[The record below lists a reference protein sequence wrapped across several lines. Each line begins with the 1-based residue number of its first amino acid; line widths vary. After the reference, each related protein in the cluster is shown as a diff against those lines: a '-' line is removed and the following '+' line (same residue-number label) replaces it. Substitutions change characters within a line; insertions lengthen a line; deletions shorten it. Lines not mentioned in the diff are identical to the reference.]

1 MSEVY
6 LTHHSSRKRGTTVS
20 KTKVR
25 VGIVG
30 AGPIGGLGRRPNSH
44 AGAYRRCEDADLVAI
59 ADINPVRL
67 QQFGDEWEIAPEQR
81 YATAADMYA
90 HAGLDIVSV
99 TTHNLYHHQP
109 VIEAAQAGVKIIMV
123 EKPMA
128 ISVEWGRKM
137 IEACDQHGCRLIV
150 EHTRR
155 FLPHYRKLKQM
166 IADGAV
172 GSLKTLSVEGCRP
185 LLHNGTHNVD
195 LAFYLSGA
203 TPARV
208 TGFLNDETVADPGG
222 GGIIE
227 CINGTHI
234 FVNCV
239 AERREWF
246 DQVLISGAGGRLH
259 FSERTSTWEYGPL
272 IDAPGEPYNARYDF
286 QPIPDMPSNFDSSG
300 FFYWAA
306 RESIDCLLEDRESV
320 STGHDGLKA
329 LEAITAMHIAHHT
342 GAWVA
347 VPLSTGLDHFE
358 IRSTGK

>member
-1 MSEVY
+1 M
-6 LTHHSSRKRGTTVS
+6 T

-30 AGPIGGLGRRPNSH
+30 AGPIGGLGRRESSH
-44 AGAYRRCEDADLVAI
+44 AAAYRRCQDAELVAI

-67 QQFGDEWEIAPEQR
+67 AQFGDEWEFAPEQR
-81 YATAADMYA
+81 YATAAEMYA
-90 HAGLDIVSV
+90 RAGLDIVSV

-109 VIEAAQAGVKIIMV
+109 VIEAAAAGIKIIMV
-123 EKPMA
+123 EKPIA
-128 ISVEWGRKM
+128 ISVEWARKM
-137 IEACDQHGCRLIV
+137 VDACERRGCRLIV

-155 FLPHYRKLKQM
+155 FLPHFRKLRQM

-172 GSLKTLSVEGCRP
+172 GQVKTVSVEGCRP

-203 TPARV
+203 EPQRV
-208 TGFLNDETVADPGG
+208 SGFLNPEQEADPGG
-222 GGIIE
+222 GGLIS
-227 CINGTHI
+227 CSNGVRI

-246 DQVLISGAGGRLH
+246 DQVIIAGTGGRLQW
-259 FSERTSTWEYGPL
+259 SERTSEWIYGPL
-272 IDAPGEPYNARYDF
+272 VDRPGAPYNAHYEL
-286 QPIPDMPSNFDSSG
+286 QPIPDMPTSFESAG

-306 RESIDCLLEDRESV
+306 RESIDCLLEDRESI
-320 STGHDGLKA
+320 STGRDGLKA
-329 LEAITAMHIAHHT
+329 LEAITAMHISHQT
-342 GAWVA
+342 GAWVHT
-347 VPLSTGLDHFE
+347 PLTTGLDHFE

>member
-1 MSEVY
+1 M
-6 LTHHSSRKRGTTVS
+6 T

-30 AGPIGGLGRRPNSH
+30 AGPIGGLGRRESSH
-44 AGAYRRCEDADLVAI
+44 AAAYRRCEDAELVAI

-67 QQFGDEWEIAPEQR
+67 AQFGDEWEIAPEQR
-81 YATAADMYA
+81 YATAAEMYA
-90 HAGLDIVSV
+90 RAGLDIVSV

-109 VIEAAQAGVKIIMV
+109 VIEAAAAGIKIIMV
-123 EKPMA
+123 EKPIA
-128 ISVEWGRKM
+128 ISVEWARKM
-137 IEACDQHGCRLIV
+137 VDACERRGCRLIV

-155 FLPHYRKLKQM
+155 FLPHFRKLRQM

-172 GSLKTLSVEGCRP
+172 GQVKTVSVEGCRP

-203 TPARV
+203 EPQRV
-208 TGFLNDETVADPGG
+208 SGFLNPEQVADPGG
-222 GGIIE
+222 GGLIS
-227 CINGTHI
+227 CSNGVQI

-246 DQVLISGAGGRLH
+246 DQVIITGTGGRLQW
-259 FSERTSTWEYGPL
+259 SERTSEWSYGPL
-272 IDAPGEPYNARYDF
+272 VDRPGAPYNAHYEL
-286 QPIPDMPSNFDSSG
+286 QPIPEMPTSFESAG

-306 RESIDCLLEDRESV
+306 RESIDCLLEDRESI
-320 STGHDGLKA
+320 STGRDGLKA
-329 LEAITAMHIAHHT
+329 LEAITAMHISHQT
-342 GAWVA
+342 GAWVHT
-347 VPLSTGLDHFE
+347 PLATGLDHFE